1 MNQEKY
7 LKLIKLEHIYF
18 LNKTSKLILNNGY
31 VEIGDEG
38 FIAVGFEKSK
48 AAKNWEDTDYFN
60 IIILAKAADG
70 NYYLSRIEHPA
81 DILAPKYVDDD
92 LSIHWVEEN
101 TELDDNLL
109 IDNLYTLDD
118 SRCKYTL
125 TIHDKPYQFYEK
137 YIIYKISASYKIWKW
152 KNHDKTTEISPYLKV
167 RCKFDSQHSAS
178 ALENTPTKILEY
190 SININS
196 LLQTSIFK
204 LNPFEIYQRKVT
216 IDGLIITLESE
227 KVRSLQL
234 INSLLSFN

>member
-70 NYYLSRIEHPA
+70 NYYLSKIEHPA

-92 LSIHWVEEN
+92 NSVHWIEE
-101 TELDDNLL
+101 TESNENLL
-109 IDNLYTLDD
+109 LDNLYTLDD
-118 SRCKYTL
+118 SRCEYTI
-125 TIHDKPYQFYEK
+125 TIHDKPYLFYEK
-137 YIIYKISASYKIWKW
+137 YIIYKISASYEIWEY
-152 KNHDKTTEISPYLKV
+152 HDQTTEISPFLKV

-190 SININS
+190 RIDISS
-196 LLQTSIFK
+196 LLQTSIFQ
-204 LNPFEIYQRKVT
+204 LNPFEIYQGKVT
-216 IDGLIITLESE
+216 VDGLIITLESE
-227 KVRSLQL
+227 
-234 INSLLSFN
+234 